1 MQQFTYQIGCSVYV
15 NYEGALFVC
24 LCLSVCVWK
33 EGQNREGSET
43 RRVSWRRQIQNI
55 CENNRLDSCFHFV
68 VVSVSVSHVSC
79 TRDFFLISPL
89 DFVLTQVWPKTP
101 AVNIS
106 VYTWFETRPPLLPSQ
121 LACLLS
127 TLSRLY
133 ARMTLWL
140 SMWPAGWSQGRLLP
154 STLKREALTSH
165 FQALKHW
172 CLIK

>member
-1 MQQFTYQIGCSVYV
+1 MKGLSLCVC
-15 NYEGALFVC
+15 VC
-24 LCLSVCVWK
+24 LRVCEKKEKTEKEVRPGENSFLKKADPKYLWK
-33 EGQNREGSET
+33 K
-43 RRVSWRRQIQNI
+43 
-55 CENNRLDSCFHFV
+55 NRLDSCFHFIV
-68 VVSVSVSHVSC
+68 VLVSVSHVSC
-79 TRDFFLISPL
+79 TRDFCLISPL
-89 DFVLTQVWPKTP
+89 GFVLTQVWPITP
-101 AVNIS
+101 AVNIR
-106 VYTWFETRPPLLPSQ
+106 VYTRFETRPPPLPSQ

-165 FQALKHW
+165 FQALTHW